1 MSNHHHHN
9 QTHSTE
15 SVGSGDGDIYTCPMH
30 PEVVSDESGSCP
42 KCGMTL
48 VKKQMGEP
56 GMEHSAHAGHEA
68 SPSAW
73 KNYHIGFVIYA
84 LVFIA
89 FDMEMI
95 FMYPWAVA
103 FKGIGL
109 EAFLDMFVFIAILSL
124 GLVYMWL
131 MGGFKWEK

>member
-1 MSNHHHHN
+1 MKNN
-9 QTHSTE
+9 STAK
-15 SVGSGDGDIYTCPMH
+15 VYVCPMH
-30 PEVVSDESGSCP
+30 PEITSAKPGSCP

-48 VKKQMGEP
+48 IEKQVKEQ
-56 GMEHSAHAGHEA
+56 GMDHSMHTGTEA
-68 SPSAW
+68 QTSAW
-73 KNYHIGFVIYA
+73 KNYHIGFVIFA

-124 GLVYMWL
+124 GLVYAWM
-131 MGGFKWEK
+131 MGGLKWEK